1 MPNET
6 AINRS
11 IQIYI
16 LSNLAHNKVD
26 VVNASKINRPPIV
39 GVHVLKIIWVLGPSF
54 LIG

>member
-1 MPNET
+1 MPNEI

-26 VVNASKINRPPIV
+26 VVNAELNK
-39 GVHVLKIIWVLGPSF
+39 LGTTSGSY
-54 LIG
+54 IDWAVQ